1 MAITS
6 GTDTRPDQ
14 KPDQDCRDCFGRD
27 VFHGEEPDAP
37 HAPADL
43 QAPSERSFR
52 DFVGAHKRIFLA
64 LLGVVAITV
73 FIAAVLPQIAGF
85 GDTLKRIEKGDKSWL
100 LLGVFFEALSIGSYV
115 AVFRVVFTC
124 EGVDIGWR
132 ESYQITLAG
141 LVATKLFA
149 AAGAG
154 GVALTAWALRASGL
168 RGRTVA
174 ERLASFEILLYSVY
188 MACLAIFGLG
198 LTTGLFP
205 GEAPTGVTVI
215 PAAFGAGVIV
225 LALLFRW
232 LPDDMSHLLAR
243 LAGGSQRRRRL
254 LEGISTIPT
263 TIHDGVVGAI
273 RLVRRPKVGLL
284 GAVGYWAFD
293 IACLWAAFRAYG
305 GAPPIA
311 VVVMAYFVGTL
322 ANIIPIPGGIGG
334 VEGGMIGSF
343 IAFGVDGSVAVLAVL
358 SYRALSFWLPTIPGA
373 LAYFQLRKTVGEWRA
388 TEPEPAP
395 TPAT

>member
-1 MAITS
+1 MTITTGS
-6 GTDTRPDQ
+6 ETKQDQ
-14 KPDQDCRDCFGRD
+14 QDCRDCFGRD
-27 VFHGEEPDAP
+27 VFGGQEPEAP
-37 HAPADL
+37 SAPADL
-43 QAPSERSFR
+43 NTPPERRFR
-52 DFVGAHKRIFLA
+52 DFVRSHKRIFLA
-64 LLGVVAITV
+64 LFGVVTLTV

-85 GDTLKRIEKGDKSWL
+85 GDTIKRIREGDKSWL
-100 LLGVFFEALSIGSYV
+100 ALGVFFEALSIGSYV
-115 AVFRVVFTC
+115 AVFRTVFSC
-124 EGVDIGWR
+124 EGVQIDWR
-132 ESYQITLAG
+132 ESYQITMAG

-174 ERLASFEILLYSVY
+174 RRLATFEILLYSVY

-198 LTTGLFP
+198 LATGLFP
-205 GEAPTGVTVI
+205 GEAPTGITII
-215 PAAFGAGVIV
+215 PAAFGAGVIA
-225 LALLFRW
+225 LALLFRFI
-232 LPDDMSHLLAR
+232 PDDMSHLLGR
-243 LAGGSQRRRRL
+243 LSGGSHRRRKL

-263 TIHDGVVGAI
+263 TIHDGVVGALQI
-273 RLVRRPKVGLL
+273 VRRPRLGLL

-293 IACLWAAFRAYG
+293 IACLWAAFHAYG

-322 ANIIPIPGGIGG
+322 ANVIPIPGGVGG

-343 IAFGVDGSVAVLAVL
+343 IAFGVDGSTAVLAVL
-358 SYRALSFWLPTIPGA
+358 SYRALSFWLPTVPGA

-388 TEPEPAP
+388 TEPS
-395 TPAT
+395 PAT

>member
-1 MAITS
+1 MAITT
-6 GTDTRPDQ
+6 GTQTDPKQ
-14 KPDQDCRDCFGRD
+14 DQDCRDCFGRD

-37 HAPADL
+37 EAPSDL
-43 QAPSERSFR
+43 QTPNERTFR
-52 DFVGAHKRIFLA
+52 DFVRAHKRIFLA

-73 FIAAVLPQIAGF
+73 FVAAVLPQIAGF

-100 LLGVFFEALSIGSYV
+100 MLGVFFEALSIGSYI
-115 AVFRVVFTC
+115 AVFRATFSC
-124 EGVDIGWR
+124 EGVQIDWR
-132 ESYQITLAG
+132 ESYQITMAG

-154 GVALTAWALRASGL
+154 GVALTAWALRAAGL

-174 ERLASFEILLYSVY
+174 RRLATFEILLYSVY
-188 MACLAIFGLG
+188 MACLTIFGLG
-198 LTTGLFP
+198 LASGLFP
-205 GEAPTGVTVI
+205 GQAPTAITVV

-225 LALLFRW
+225 LALLFRFI
-232 LPDDMSHLLAR
+232 PDDMSHLLGR
-243 LAGGSQRRRRL
+243 LSGGSRRRRKL
-254 LEGISTIPT
+254 LEGISTIPS
-263 TIHDGVVGAI
+263 TIHDGVVGA
-273 RLVRRPKVGLL
+273 LEMLRRPRLGQL

-334 VEGGMIGSF
+334 VEGGMIGCF
-343 IAFGVDGSVAVLAVL
+343 IAFGVDGSTAVLAVL

-373 LAYFQLRKTVGEWRA
+373 FAYFQLRKTVGEWRA
-388 TEPEPAP
+388 TEPAAEP
-395 TPAT
+395 TPAG

>member
-1 MAITS
+1 MAITT
-6 GTDTRPDQ
+6 GTQTDTQ
-14 KPDQDCRDCFGRD
+14 PDQDCRDCFGRD
-27 VFHGEEPDAP
+27 VFAGEQPDAP
-37 HAPADL
+37 EAPQDL
-43 QAPSERSFR
+43 KAPSERTFR
-52 DFVGAHKRIFLA
+52 DFVRAHKRIFLA

-85 GDTLKRIEKGDKSWL
+85 GDTIKRIEKGDKSWL

-115 AVFRVVFTC
+115 AVFRTTFSC
-124 EGVDIGWR
+124 EGVQIDWR
-132 ESYQITLAG
+132 ESYQITMAG

-174 ERLASFEILLYSVY
+174 RRLATFEILLYAVY

-198 LTTGLFP
+198 LAGGLFP
-205 GEAPTGVTVI
+205 GSAPTGVTII

-225 LALLFRW
+225 LALLFRFI
-232 LPDDMSHLLAR
+232 PDDMGHLLGR
-243 LAGGSQRRRRL
+243 FSGGSHRRRKL
-254 LEGISTIPT
+254 LEGISTIPS
-263 TIHDGVVGAI
+263 TIHDGVVGA
-273 RLVRRPKVGLL
+273 LEMVRRPRWGLL

-322 ANIIPIPGGIGG
+322 ANVIPIPGGVGG

-343 IAFGVDGSVAVLAVL
+343 IAFGVDGSTAVLAVL

-395 TPAT
+395 SPAT

>member
-1 MAITS
+1 MAT
-6 GTDTRPDQ
+6 TTEPETKQ
-14 KPDQDCRDCFGRD
+14 EQEQDCRDCFGRD
-27 VFHGEEPDAP
+27 VFRGQEPDAP
-37 HAPADL
+37 TAPFDL
-43 QAPSERSFR
+43 QAPPERRFR
-52 DFVGAHKRIFLA
+52 DYVRAHKRIFLA

-73 FIAAVLPQIAGF
+73 FVAAVLPQIAGF
-85 GDTLKRIEKGDKSWL
+85 GDTIKRIREGDKSWL
-100 LLGVFFEALSIGSYV
+100 ALGVLFEALSIGSYI
-115 AVFRVVFTC
+115 AVFRAVFSC
-124 EGVDIGWR
+124 EGVRIDWR

-154 GVALTAWALRASGL
+154 GVALTAWALRAAGL

-174 ERLASFEILLYSVY
+174 ERLATFEILLYSVY

-198 LTTGLFP
+198 LVSGLFS

-225 LALLFRW
+225 LALLFRFI
-232 LPDDMSHLLAR
+232 PNDMSHLLGR
-243 LAGGSQRRRRL
+243 LSGGSHRRRRL

-273 RLVRRPKVGLL
+273 RMVRRPRIGLL

-293 IACLWAAFRAYG
+293 IGCLWAAFHAYG
-305 GAPPIA
+305 AAPPIA
-311 VVVMAYFVGTL
+311 VVVMSYFVGTL
-322 ANIIPIPGGIGG
+322 ANVIPIPGGVGG
-334 VEGGMIGSF
+334 VEGGMIGCF
-343 IAFGVDGSVAVLAVL
+343 IAFGVDGSTAVLAVL

-373 LAYFQLRKTVGEWRA
+373 FAYFQLRRTVGEWRA
-388 TEPEPAP
+388 VEPAAEP
-395 TPAT
+395 SPAG

>member
-1 MAITS
+1 MAITT
-6 GTDTRPDQ
+6 GTETETKQ
-14 KPDQDCRDCFGRD
+14 DQDCRDCFGRD
-27 VFHGEEPDAP
+27 VFAGQEPEAREAP
-37 HAPADL
+37 PDL
-43 QAPSERSFR
+43 QTPRERTFR
-52 DFVGAHKRIFLA
+52 DFVRAHKRIFLA

-73 FIAAVLPQIAGF
+73 FVAAVLPQIAGF
-85 GDTLKRIEKGDKSWL
+85 GDTIKRIEKGDKSWL
-100 LLGVFFEALSIGSYV
+100 LFGVFVEALSIGSYI
-115 AVFRVVFTC
+115 AVFRTTFSC
-124 EGVDIGWR
+124 EGVQIGWR

-174 ERLASFEILLYSVY
+174 RRLATFEILLYSVY

-198 LTTGLFP
+198 LATSLFS

-225 LALLFRW
+225 LALLFRFI
-232 LPDDMSHLLAR
+232 PDDMSHLLHR
-243 LAGGSQRRRRL
+243 LSGGSHRRRRV

-263 TIHDGVVGAI
+263 TIHDGVVGA
-273 RLVRRPKVGLL
+273 LDMVRRPRLGLL

-293 IACLWAAFRAYG
+293 IACLWAAFHAYG
-305 GAPPIA
+305 GSPPIA
-311 VVVMAYFVGTL
+311 VVVMGYFVGTL
-322 ANIIPIPGGIGG
+322 ANVIPIPGGVGG
-334 VEGGMIGSF
+334 VEGGMIGAF
-343 IAFGVDGSVAVLAVL
+343 IAFGVNGSTAVLAVL

-373 LAYFQLRKTVGEWRA
+373 FAYFQLRRTVGEWRA
-388 TEPEPAP
+388 TEPTAEPS
-395 TPAT
+395 PATT

>member
-6 GTDTRPDQ
+6 GSETKQ
-14 KPDQDCRDCFGRD
+14 EQDCRDCFGRD
-27 VFHGEEPDAP
+27 VFGGQEPEAPNAP
-37 HAPADL
+37 HDL
-43 QAPSERSFR
+43 QAPEERSFR
-52 DFVGAHKRIFLA
+52 DFVRSHKRIFLA
-64 LLGVVAITV
+64 LLGVVAITI

-85 GDTLKRIEKGDKSWL
+85 GDTIKRIREGDKSWL

-115 AVFRVVFTC
+115 AVFRAVFSC
-124 EGVDIGWR
+124 EGVQIDWS
-132 ESYQITLAG
+132 ESYQITMAG

-174 ERLASFEILLYSVY
+174 RRLATFEILLYSVY
-188 MACLAIFGLG
+188 MACLAFFGLG
-198 LTTGLFP
+198 LASGLFA
-205 GEAPTGVTVI
+205 GEAPTGITVI
-215 PAAFGAGVIV
+215 PAAFGAGVIA
-225 LALLFRW
+225 LSLLFRFI
-232 LPDDMSHLLAR
+232 PDDMSHLLGR
-243 LAGGSQRRRRL
+243 LSGGSRRRRKL

-273 RLVRRPKVGLL
+273 QMVRRPRLGHL
-284 GAVGYWAFD
+284 GAIGYWAFD
-293 IACLWAAFRAYG
+293 IACLWAAFHAYG

-322 ANIIPIPGGIGG
+322 ANVIPIPGGVGG
-334 VEGGMIGSF
+334 VEGGMIGCF
-343 IAFGVDGSVAVLAVL
+343 IAFGVDGSTAVLAVL
-358 SYRALSFWLPTIPGA
+358 SYRALSFWLPTLPGA

-388 TEPEPAP
+388 AEPS
-395 TPAT
+395 PAT